1 MRKEALR
8 RKVGAS
14 EPLAVGGFKV
24 CQTISQLRQVTLH
37 LSLPMGLGQG
47 QLKER
52 HVKSCAHELWEEV
65 GGLFREW
72 AADQLGCGCFISDVK
87 PSIKK

>member
-1 MRKEALR
+1 
-8 RKVGAS
+8 
-14 EPLAVGGFKV
+14 
-24 CQTISQLRQVTLH
+24 
-37 LSLPMGLGQG
+37 MGLGQG